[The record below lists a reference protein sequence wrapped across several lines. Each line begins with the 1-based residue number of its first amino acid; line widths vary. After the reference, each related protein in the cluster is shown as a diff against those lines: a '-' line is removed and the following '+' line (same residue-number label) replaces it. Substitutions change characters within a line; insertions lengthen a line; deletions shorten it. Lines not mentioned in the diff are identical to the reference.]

1 MYCSVL
7 LLVKAD
13 NIYQSLNIEKQK
25 QCKQDSVN
33 EHFSETVFLTFNLHR
48 LRNTIAA
55 VKLVNRKA
63 RKTSAT
69 ALIWPI
75 SNTAHVG
82 FFSITFSVVD
92 HSICLRVVQSF
103 LNLFIGSYL
112 FSLFCE

>member
-1 MYCSVL
+1 MYWSVL

-92 HSICLRVVQSF
+92 HSIC
-103 LNLFIGSYL
+103 
-112 FSLFCE
+112 